1 MIGYHLEGDYWI
13 PDLIAPESPNIGI
26 WGERRRRFLRDHR
39 RPVYSSLLMICKL
52 NAHLEETDRQAEK
65 LLDQLTKQL
74 AEQEGVTEALKAE
87 EQMEWVRRMNSI
99 RSRAEEVVFA
109 ELIFESGC

>member
-39 RPVYSSLLMICKL
+39 RPVYSALLMTGKL
-52 NAHLEETDRQAEK
+52 NAHLEEV
-65 LLDQLTKQL
+65 DQSATEMEERLTAQFV
-74 AEQEGVTEALKAE
+74 EREHVTEALKAE
-87 EQMEWVRRMNSI
+87 DQMAWVRAMNSI
-99 RSRAEEVVFA
+99 RNRVEEMVRR
-109 ELIFESGC
+109 ELVEVD